1 MKKVKYLIGVII
13 ICAIVFIGVEI
24 FRDKNHEEE
33 YQNANATNTT
43 QEENTNTNNE
53 DENVTVST
61 PSEEDKENEEDETN
75 TTSNE
80 STTNTTVENEK
91 IQNGEQLMKEA
102 KTLTARGW
110 AGASNNVIGL
120 KDGVLYYYNKGT
132 GEFYQIAEGVE
143 DIYFKA
149 EYSED
154 ITAKKGN
161 NFKEIKEAPTF
172 LIYE

>member
-1 MKKVKYLIGVII
+1 MKKVKYLVGVII
-13 ICAIVFIGVEI
+13 ICVIVFIGVEF

-33 YQNANATNTT
+33 YQNTNTT
-43 QEENTNTNNE
+43 QEENTNNE
-53 DENVTVST
+53 DENVAVST
-61 PSEEDKENEEDETN
+61 PSEENKENEEDG
-75 TTSNE
+75 
-80 STTNTTVENEK
+80 TNTTVENEK

-132 GEFYQIAEGVE
+132 GEFYPIAEGVE

-149 EYSED
+149 EYAED